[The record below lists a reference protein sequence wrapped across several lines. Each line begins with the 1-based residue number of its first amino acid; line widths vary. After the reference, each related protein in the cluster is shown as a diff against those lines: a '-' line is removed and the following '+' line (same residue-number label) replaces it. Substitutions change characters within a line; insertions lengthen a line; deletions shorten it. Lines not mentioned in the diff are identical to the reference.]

1 MKKENKKIIIFGG
14 GKIGRSFIGQLFS
27 AGGFEVVFVDISLSI
42 IDALNKKG
50 KYEVVIKSD
59 IDTSIIVENVR
70 GVDARNVKLVAQ
82 EITDASILA
91 VSVGLNALPHIIPL
105 IAEGLKERYKLNNS
119 SAIDIIIAENM
130 RNAAQYFNEQLSK
143 YLPENYPL
151 NDLTGLVE
159 TSIGKM
165 VPIMSEKIEKEDA
178 LRVFAE
184 PYNTLI
190 LDKKAFKNPIPDI
203 KGLAP
208 KENMKA
214 WVDRKLFIHN
224 LGHAATAYW
233 GFFYDSRFQYIW
245 EALEVPRIFSTIRDT
260 MLQAAALLLRKYP
273 EEFTIEQLTDHIDD
287 LLSRFR
293 NKALGDTI
301 YRVGCDL
308 MRKLGPE
315 DRLAGAIRLAIS
327 FNMPYDKILKAL
339 IAGCEFRAKDER
351 GEMHPSDIQF
361 IKIYEKGITEV
372 LKTVCGF
379 DEINYKQIITEGEQ
393 IANKLHLLRDY

>member
-1 MKKENKKIIIFGG
+1 
-14 GKIGRSFIGQLFS
+14 
-27 AGGFEVVFVDISLSI
+27 
-42 IDALNKKG
+42 
-50 KYEVVIKSD
+50 
-59 IDTSIIVENVR
+59 
-70 GVDARNVKLVAQ
+70 
-82 EITDASILA
+82 
-91 VSVGLNALPHIIPL
+91 
-105 IAEGLKERYKLNNS
+105 
-119 SAIDIIIAENM
+119 
-130 RNAAQYFNEQLSK
+130 AAQYFNEQLSK

-159 TSIGKM
+159 TSIGKV

-190 LDKKAFKNPIPDI
+190 LDKKVFKNPIPDI

-233 GFFYDSRFQYIW
+233 GFFHDSRFQYIW

-260 MLQAAALLLRKYP
+260 MLQSAALLLRKYH

-379 DEINYKQIITEGEQ
+379 DEINYKQIIT
-393 IANKLHLLRDY
+393 

>member
-233 GFFYDSRFQYIW
+233 GFFHDSRFQYIW

-260 MLQAAALLLRKYP
+260 MLQSAALLLRKYH

-372 LKTVCGF
+372 LKMVCGF
-379 DEINYKQIITEGEQ
+379 DEINYKQIITESEL

>member
-27 AGGFEVVFVDISLSI
+27 AGGFEVVFVDISLPI

-70 GVDARNVKLVAQ
+70 GVNARNVKLVAQ

-105 IAEGLKERYKLNNS
+105 IAEGLKKRYKHNNN

-273 EEFTIEQLTDHIDD
+273 EEFTTEQLTDHIDD

-379 DEINYKQIITEGEQ
+379 DEINYKQIITEGEL

>member
-1 MKKENKKIIIFGG
+1 MDKKIIIFGG

-27 AGGFEVVFVDISLSI
+27 TGGYEVVFVDISVPVI
-42 IDALNKKG
+42 TELNKRG
-50 KYEVVIKSD
+50 SYEVVIKSD
-59 IDTSIIVENVR
+59 TDTTIVVKNVR
-70 GVDARNVKLVAQ
+70 GVDARDEKLVVK
-82 EITDASILA
+82 EIEDASILA

-105 IAEGLKERYKLNNS
+105 IAKGLKERYKLDKN

-130 RNAAQYFNEQLSK
+130 RNAAQYFTEQLTK
-143 YLPENYPL
+143 YLPAEYPL
-151 NDLTGLVE
+151 DGLVGLVE

-165 VPIMSEKIEKEDA
+165 VPIMPGKIEKEDV

-190 LDKKAFKNPIPDI
+190 LDKKAFKNSIPEI
-203 KGLAP
+203 KGLSP

-233 GFFYDSRFQYIW
+233 GFFYDSGCRYVW
-245 EALEVPRIFSTIRDT
+245 EALEVPRIFLTVRDT
-260 MLQAAALLLRKYP
+260 MLQSAALLLKKYP
-273 EEFTIEQLTDHIDD
+273 DEFTIDQLTGHVDD

-315 DRLAGAIRLAIS
+315 DRLAGAIRLAVS
-327 FNMPYDKILKAL
+327 LNMPYDKILKAL
-339 IAGCEFRAKDER
+339 IAGFEFRAKDEK

-361 IKIYEKGITEV
+361 TKIYEKGVTEM
-372 LKTVCGF
+372 LEKVCGF
-379 DEINYKQIITEGEQ
+379 DKVNYPQIIAKGEQ
-393 IANKLHLLRDY
+393 MANKLHLLRDN